1 MTGLLDLPALY
12 LSNYIIE
19 HKNEYYANLRKSQ
32 RKQIGKT
39 DLYMLDMV
47 EQTSLKGRSQI
58 TNRETDE

>member
-19 HKNEYYANLRKSQ
+19 HKNEYYANLRKNH

-39 DLYMLDMV
+39 GFCMLDMV
-47 EQTSLKGRSQI
+47 EQTSLGKI
-58 TNRETDE
+58 TNYSNRETDE

>member
-1 MTGLLDLPALY
+1 MEMDEQENYLIAISKMTGLLDLPVLY

-39 DLYMLDMV
+39 DFV
-47 EQTSLKGRSQI
+47 HA
-58 TNRETDE
+58 